1 MYRVLMAVDEDERQA
16 ESMAAWI
23 ERLAEEVDELEVI
36 ILHVFRDVDIPSQVV
51 VHEPLGDFEE
61 THHEQREI
69 PTAVTDVVD
78 RLEKS
83 GIGAEIR
90 IERGENP
97 AETIIAFA
105 EDEENDV
112 DNIFIGGR
120 KNSPVGKA
128 IFGSVAQTV
137 LLNTDIPVTVAGS
150 RA

>member
-1 MYRVLMAVDEDERQA
+1 MYRVLMAVDEDEQQT
-16 ESMAAWI
+16 ESMTTWI

-51 VHEPLGDFEE
+51 VHEPLGDFKE

-69 PTAVTDVVD
+69 PAAVTDVID
-78 RLEKS
+78 RLERS
-83 GIGAEIR
+83 GIVAEIR

-97 AETIIAFA
+97 AETIISFA
-105 EDEENDV
+105 EDEGNDV

-120 KNSPVGKA
+120 KSSPVGKA